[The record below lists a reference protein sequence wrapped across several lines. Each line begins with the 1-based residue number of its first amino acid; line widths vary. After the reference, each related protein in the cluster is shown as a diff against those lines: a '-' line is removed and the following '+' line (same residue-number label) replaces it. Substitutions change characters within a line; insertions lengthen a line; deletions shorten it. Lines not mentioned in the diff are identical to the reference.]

1 MTLIQ
6 WVSLGC
12 SLVFTLLV
20 VAAVR
25 RRLLQ
30 EAYAILW
37 VAAGLAMI
45 VLSVWTRLLDFLSLL
60 VGTKLPAFALIL
72 ALIMGILLLLFQLT
86 IVISLHERKIRL
98 LAEELALL
106 RNAAA
111 KPECDSAKSTDRS

>member
-45 VLSVWTRLLDFLSLL
+45 VLSVWTRLLDFLSFL

-111 KPECDSAKSTDRS
+111 KPGRDSAKSTDRS